1 MFASNFP
8 VDKLSSD
15 YVIVWRAFVAITET
29 MSDDEKAGLFRDNA
43 RRLYRVPPP
52 LGPGRQE
59 D

>member
-15 YVIVWRAFVAITET
+15 YAIVWRAFVAITEA
-29 MSDDEKAGLFRDNA
+29 MSDEEKAGLFRDNA
-43 RRLYRVPPP
+43 RRLYRVSPPHES
-52 LGPGRQE
+52 GRQE